1 MIVILI
7 NNPLRENN
15 NELLIELLRFLFI
28 IVSTVNKIDVM
39 KNFNA
44 DLNVVLEAVRKA
56 SVKITKDFY
65 EVEKLQISKKGVAN
79 FVTKTDLTA
88 EKILIYHLQKSRPE
102 YSFITEESGILES
115 IKNDNSDQTKYKW
128 IIDPIDGTFNFMHG
142 VPFFCISV
150 ALAKITK
157 DESSILLGVVC
168 NPVNNEIFWAGKNMG
183 AFLIDSMGIQRKI
196 KVSAHNDYERVICAI
211 HDDSNRNATIK
222 KYLNFIHLKHSKIR
236 IFGASALEMAYLAD
250 GRINLLIQ
258 GKLHLWD
265 YAAGL
270 ILIREAGGVVRDL
283 NGKDLELNIYEG
295 VIAGNDR
302 LVSEIEKSS

>member
-1 MIVILI
+1 
-7 NNPLRENN
+7 
-15 NELLIELLRFLFI
+15 
-28 IVSTVNKIDVM
+28 M

-44 DLNVVLEAVRKA
+44 DLNVVLEALRKA

-88 EKILIYHLQKSRPE
+88 EKILIYYLQKSRPE
-102 YSFITEESGILES
+102 YSFITEESGIFES
-115 IKNDNSDQTKYKW
+115 IKKDDSDPAEYKW

-142 VPFFCISV
+142 LPFFCISI

-157 DESSILLGVVC
+157 DESTILLGVVC
-168 NPVNNEIFWAGKNMG
+168 NPVSNEIFWAGKDMG
-183 AFLIDSMGIQRKI
+183 AFLIDSLGIQRKI
-196 KVSAHNDYERVICAI
+196 RVAAHNDYEKVICAT
-211 HDDSNRNATIK
+211 HDDSNSNDKMK
-222 KYLNFIHLKHSKIR
+222 KYLSFINSRHSKIR

-258 GKLHLWD
+258 GRLHLWD

-283 NGKDLELNIYEG
+283 NEKDLGLNVYEG
-295 VIAGNDR
+295 VIAGNNK
-302 LVSEIEKSS
+302 LVSEIEKGG